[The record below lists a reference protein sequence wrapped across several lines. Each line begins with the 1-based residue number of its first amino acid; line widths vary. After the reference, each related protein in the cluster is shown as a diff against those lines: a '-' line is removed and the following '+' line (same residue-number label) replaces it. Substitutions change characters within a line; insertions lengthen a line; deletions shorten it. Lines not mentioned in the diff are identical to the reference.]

1 MKLQPL
7 PSHIGNGFTYI
18 GEANPA
24 FSAYRHQSVGIH
36 QNYHFTT
43 ESWRWPEAPVNPGE
57 HRIDGFSP
65 NLNKQLHVGHLR
77 NFCVALS
84 LDRML
89 GDANT
94 PVAMLGASV
103 GMEEE
108 AMDQLFSLFHTHNY
122 QPKVYL
128 DLDLPAPTFDFKP
141 GTKEKEGCLVYGDEE
156 VVVVRS
162 NGKSTYAYHD
172 LAFAQAV
179 SPTHYVTGSEQ
190 TEHFKSLGLGKKHL
204 PMGLVL
210 GIDGKKIKSRS
221 GEALLLTEAVQMVV
235 NGLIDTQCDPS
246 KLAWNIICANMLM
259 ASRTTNVKFDADA
272 WVNPNSPGM
281 YITYTYVRL
290 VSALQNAQGDSL
302 AVEEFDVP
310 LLAQCSYFTP
320 AYNKAVVKLDPAPIA
335 HYALELA
342 QVVTYFYHQEKL
354 RGGRAGRIFA
364 MYLAKNILKEA
375 MIMLGMYP
383 LESV

>member
-1 MKLQPL
+1 M
-7 PSHIGNGFTYI
+7 
-18 GEANPA
+18 A
-24 FSAYRHQSVGIH
+24 
-36 QNYHFTT
+36 
-43 ESWRWPEAPVNPGE
+43 EAPIKPGE

-108 AMDQLFSLFHTHNY
+108 AMNQLSALFHAHNY
-122 QPKVYL
+122 QPQVYL
-128 DLDLPAPTFDFKP
+128 DLELPAPTLDLKP
-141 GTKEKEGCLVYGDEE
+141 GTEDKEGCLVYGDAE

-162 NGKSTYAYHD
+162 NGKPTYAYHD

-190 TEHFKSLGLGKKHL
+190 KEHFKSLGLGEKHL

-210 GIDGKKIKSRS
+210 GNDGKKIKSRS

-235 NGLIDTQCDPS
+235 DDLSDTQCDPS
-246 KLAWNIICANMLM
+246 QLAWNIVCANMLM
-259 ASRTTNVKFDADA
+259 AARTTNVKFEADA

-281 YITYTYVRL
+281 YITYTYARL
-290 VSALQNAQGDSL
+290 ASALQDAQGDSL
-302 AVEEFDVP
+302 AVQESDVP
-310 LLAQCSYFTP
+310 LLAQCAYFTP
-320 AYNKAVVKLDPAPIA
+320 AYNKAVVTLDPAPIA

-342 QVVTYFYHQEKL
+342 QAATSFYHQKKL
-354 RGGRAGRIFA
+354 
-364 MYLAKNILKEA
+364 
-375 MIMLGMYP
+375 
-383 LESV
+383 